1 MLVQWISLQL
11 SMQYCSYQIATKM
24 QKLTTI
30 TNYTIIFQ
38 VCLPV
43 YHSTT
48 ATGLHA
54 HYVLCGIGLFHSVG
68 GSWMNTYLQ
77 DGTILCNHSGILN
90 QLMIDKFTADI
101 KRTKKKLNLLFNC
114 SIELTIE

>member
-1 MLVQWISLQL
+1 MVQWISLQL

-48 ATGLHA
+48 ATGYMHV
-54 HYVLCGIGLFHSVG
+54 HYCAESRIMDYAFHSINCHK
-68 GSWMNTYLQ
+68 WLELFCDFYLW
-77 DGTILCNHSGILN
+77 
-90 QLMIDKFTADI
+90 FTV
-101 KRTKKKLNLLFNC
+101 FG
-114 SIELTIE
+114 

>member
-1 MLVQWISLQL
+1 MVQWISLQL
-11 SMQYCSYQIATKM
+11 SMQYCSYQIATKI

-48 ATGLHA
+48 ATGYMHV
-54 HYVLCGIGLFHSVG
+54 HYCAESRIMYYAFHS
-68 GSWMNTYLQ
+68 
-77 DGTILCNHSGILN
+77 I
-90 QLMIDKFTADI
+90 
-101 KRTKKKLNLLFNC
+101 NC
-114 SIELTIE
+114 H